1 MSSET
6 ARGETHREREGSGVG
21 GGFRLVFR
29 TFFNKLN
36 VIEEHLHI
44 TFECVILEEFLAGVP
59 SLLV

>member
-1 MSSET
+1 M
-6 ARGETHREREGSGVG
+6 GGGVG
-21 GGFRLVFR
+21 VRLVFR

-44 TFECVILEEFLAGVP
+44 TFECVILEEFLAGAP